1 MFGNLECWQW
11 IQPTTLAW
19 VMCVNCN
26 EAPYTVKAADH
37 TGFVSQPQASSPLL
51 WYMIMTDHQ
60 NYEKKGSLIIYI

>member
-37 TGFVSQPQASSPLL
+37 MGFVSQPQATYLRPPVLH
-51 WYMIMTDHQ
+51 YYGI
-60 NYEKKGSLIIYI
+60 